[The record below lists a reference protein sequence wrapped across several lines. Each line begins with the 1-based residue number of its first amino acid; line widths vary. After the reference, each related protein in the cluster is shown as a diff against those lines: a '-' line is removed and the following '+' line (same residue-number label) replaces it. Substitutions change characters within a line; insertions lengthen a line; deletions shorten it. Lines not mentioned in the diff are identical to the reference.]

1 MFNLELINQ
10 AGEKAMQ
17 SAKSLVEVDF
27 ITSKDLEI
35 ASKGEDEAT
44 LARCMKLQHS
54 VQGKGKAPLW
64 MPTAKTKVVHFK
76 VTGLVEE
83 RDDEDLPFH
92 GKEGEGK
99 TSGNNTLQVFARLE
113 GPKGVRSSLLA
124 TLPENHV
131 LNDIEVGSTIA
142 VGAVLLKEGQQFFRM
157 ALDEGENAYKL
168 MEAQSAFYFIPNG
181 IEGSIVEATT
191 EVKETVKETVGRD

>member
-1 MFNLELINQ
+1 
-10 AGEKAMQ
+10 
-17 SAKSLVEVDF
+17 
-27 ITSKDLEI
+27 
-35 ASKGEDEAT
+35 
-44 LARCMKLQHS
+44 
-54 VQGKGKAPLW
+54 
-64 MPTAKTKVVHFK
+64 

-83 RDDEDLPFH
+83 RDDENLPWH

-113 GPKGVRSSLLA
+113 GPKGIRSSILA

-131 LNDIEVGSTIA
+131 LNEIKVGSTIA

-168 MEAQSAFYFIPNG
+168 MEAQSPFYFIPNG
-181 IEGSIVEATT
+181 IEGSIVESTVETT
-191 EVKETVKETVGRD
+191 NPVKETVGRD